1 MTGVRVAIAELPGVG
16 ARALHARRGRAG
28 LGRTLSLL
36 AYQGFPLPQLLEAT
50 RRATRHGAPPLD
62 VLRTEGGFGEAAIT
76 QALADALGTDAALT
90 RSELEA
96 GGALAVADPDAA
108 LATGVIHAPAAG
120 GGSRVVIAVRGVA
133 VGTLDGF
140 LERMPEFA
148 RRVTLVPAGAFAQFV
163 RDRCRSAILAFACR
177 GPAAV
182 DPAFASGRLHLAIGP
197 LALALIGF
205 VTAVL
210 TLPETTARALELT
223 LSAIFLGMGSL
234 RLGAALVPRLA
245 PKRAAPVADEE
256 LPDYTILVPLFREA
270 RVVRDLARAL
280 ARLDYPAA
288 KLDIRLLLEEDDIAT
303 RMAVGML
310 ELGPPF
316 QTVLVPAAWPRTKP
330 KALNVGLVGARD
342 GLLVVYDAEDRPE
355 PDQLR
360 RAAAA
365 FRRSPETA
373 CLQAALAIDNAEP
386 RWIARLFALE
396 YAANFDALL
405 PALERL
411 DLPLPLGGSSNHF
424 RVEALRRA
432 GAWDPE
438 NVTEDADLGFR
449 FARLGYRCGTL
460 ASTTF
465 EEAPAD
471 LMPWIRQRT
480 RWMKGFMVTWAVHAR
495 SPKRL
500 AAELGWRRALV
511 VQLLS
516 IGVPLAAV
524 AHLALLVIVPIQ
536 LLAGTF
542 FAGGGIV
549 GFLASVLT
557 CSALSVGYLG
567 ALALFVRGAVR
578 RRRPD
583 LLLSAP
589 LLPVYWMLLGAAAL
603 RAVRQLGGAR
613 RAAWEK
619 TEHGK
624 EPRRLG
630 PGVRAASASPRR
642 LRRGFA
648 SG

>member
-1 MTGVRVAIAELPGVG
+1 MAIAELPGGAG
-16 ARALHARRGRAG
+16 ARASYGRRSRAG

-36 AYQGFPLPQLLEAT
+36 AGEGFPLPSLLEAT
-50 RRATRHGAPPLD
+50 RRAARQGAAPLD
-62 VLRTEGGFGEAAIT
+62 VLRCEGGFSETAI
-76 QALADALGTDAALT
+76 ARACADALGTEAALT
-90 RSELEA
+90 RAELQ
-96 GGALAVADPDAA
+96 ADAAFTIADADAA
-108 LATGVIHAPAAG
+108 LATGVVHVPAADG
-120 GGSRVVIAVRGVA
+120 GGRVLIAARGTA

-148 RRVTLVPAGAFAQFV
+148 SRVTLVPSGVFAAFV
-163 RDRCRSAILAFACR
+163 RDRCRTGILAVACR
-177 GPAAV
+177 GPAV
-182 DPAFASGRLHLAIGP
+182 LDPAFAAARLHLAIGP
-197 LALALIGF
+197 VVLAVIGLL
-205 VTAVL
+205 VAVL
-210 TLPETTARALELT
+210 TLPGVTARVLELT
-223 LSAIFLGMGSL
+223 LAAIFLGMGAL
-234 RLGAALVPRLA
+234 RLGAALVPRLRRPRA
-245 PKRAAPVADEE
+245 PPVPDAE
-256 LPDYTILVPLFREA
+256 LPDYTILVPLYREA
-270 RVVRDLARAL
+270 GIARDLVRAL

-288 KLDIRLLLEEDDIAT
+288 KLDIRLLLEEDDLAT
-303 RMAVGML
+303 RMAVAML
-310 ELGPPF
+310 DLKPPF
-316 QTVLVPAAWPRTKP
+316 QTVLVPPAWPRTKP

-360 RAAAA
+360 RAAAT
-365 FRRSPETA
+365 FRRSPEIA

-396 YAANFDALL
+396 YAANFDVLL

-424 RVEALRRA
+424 RVDALRRA
-432 GAWDPE
+432 GVWDPE

-460 ASTTF
+460 ASTTW

-471 LMPWIRQRT
+471 MMPWIRQRT

-495 SPKRL
+495 APRRL

-542 FAGGGIV
+542 FVGGGIV
-549 GFLASVLT
+549 GFVASVLT
-557 CSALSVGYLG
+557 CAALSIGYLG
-567 ALALFVRGAVR
+567 AFALFVRGAIR

-583 LLLSAP
+583 LLASVP
-589 LLPVYWMLLGAAAL
+589 LLPIYWIMLGAAAL

-624 EPRRLG
+624 EPRRRG
-630 PGVRAASASPRR
+630 PGVRAASANPLR